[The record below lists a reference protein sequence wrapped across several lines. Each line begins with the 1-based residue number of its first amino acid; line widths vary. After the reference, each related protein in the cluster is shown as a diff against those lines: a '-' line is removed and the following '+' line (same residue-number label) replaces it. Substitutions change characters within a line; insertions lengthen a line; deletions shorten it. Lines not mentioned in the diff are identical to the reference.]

1 MTCDIVTSARLLIVA
16 MNDWELDKYMVTHYR
31 PECKEEQKKKKTQT
45 KTNHCGGTGRF

>member
-31 PECKEEQKKKKTQT
+31 PECKEEQKKKTQT